1 MNIFCLNYI
10 KKRTNK
16 TQYVKM
22 SEAFCK
28 IYLHHQALYKENNV
42 AEFTNATKLRIKKR
56 SRIKN

>member
-28 IYLHHQALYKENNV
+28 IYLHHQALYKENN
-42 AEFTNATKLRIKKR
+42 ATKLRIKKR